1 MKKIPAATYEKKKKV
16 SKKARRRMRR
26 IRRFFLFV
34 LIVGGI
40 IIFAKSSFF
49 IVNKIE
55 TDGNKKYSANEL
67 ILSTGLV
74 PGGNVFNMLGEK
86 PKNLLTLSFN
96 DLEQE
101 VLNTMPYIKSVSI
114 RPALPK
120 SIKIKVQERTP
131 YAVLDNKGTYLLID
145 REGYVL
151 ELLDSKSPK
160 LKDYF
165 KIIGISVDSYKL
177 GQAVKFKGEN
187 PLIDFISF
195 YDLVVKSDKNEK
207 LKLNKKITSV
217 DLADIPYMSVQFD
230 KRVTVKFGDLEDTEY
245 QVSVFRHLFV
255 NNINEKQKGTLDF
268 TKGNNPYFV
277 PED

>member
-1 MKKIPAATYEKKKKV
+1 MKKTPPASNVKKKKV
-16 SKKARRRMRR
+16 SKKVRRRMRR

-34 LIVGGI
+34 LIAAGI
-40 IIFAKSSFF
+40 IIFARSSVF
-49 IVNKIE
+49 IVDKIE
-55 TDGNKKYSANEL
+55 TAGNKKYSANEL

-74 PGGNVFNMLGEK
+74 PGKNVFNMLGEK
-86 PKNLLTLSFN
+86 PKNLLTLSFSE
-96 DLEQE
+96 LEQE
-101 VLNTMPYIKSVSI
+101 VLNSMPYVKSVSI

-131 YAVLDNKGTYLLID
+131 FAVLDNGGTNLLID

-187 PLIDFISF
+187 PLIDLISF
-195 YDLVVKSDKNEK
+195 CDLIAKSDKDEK
-207 LKLNKKITSV
+207 LKLYKKITSV
-217 DLADIPYMSVQFD
+217 DLSDVPYMSVQFD
-230 KRVTVKFGDLEDTEY
+230 KRVTAKFGDLEYTDY
-245 QVSVFRHLFV
+245 QISVFRHLFV
-255 NNINEKQKGTLDF
+255 NNINETQKGTLDF
-268 TKGNNPYFV
+268 TKGSNPYFV
-277 PED
+277 PGE